1 MNTEDSC
8 FSTFLHKEDV
18 YIEWCIKYSNVLL
31 LLIFKHNHD
40 HLTDMVKEKIKVEM
54 LCVDKAF
61 LNFKLIVFL

>member
-1 MNTEDSC
+1 MNTMNSYC
-8 FSTFLHKEDV
+8 STFLYKEDV

-31 LLIFKHNHD
+31 RLIFKHNYD